1 MLPIC
6 ARIEMLEPEY
16 KSSFDPKLY
25 PDFVIESRDGDSY
38 QCHRLMLATRSS
50 VFRTMFQSEMKETK
64 ERRMKLDFSS
74 FIVDNFIGFLYG
86 RDIESDVLLA
96 NDKFY
101 LDLAEAY
108 NIELLKLKTEKILIE
123 VLSQDNMVDLYVIS
137 DLYNAS
143 YLNEEAKKFMVLNKD
158 SLKNIDL
165 KKQLKSVSQTKILE
179 IMQMIL

>member
-1 MLPIC
+1 
-6 ARIEMLEPEY
+6 
-16 KSSFDPKLY
+16 
-25 PDFVIESRDGDSY
+25 
-38 QCHRLMLATRSS
+38 
-50 VFRTMFQSEMKETK
+50 
-64 ERRMKLDFSS
+64 MKLDFSS
-74 FIVDNFIGFLYG
+74 FIVENFIGFLYG